1 MSNKPYVALVLGAGS
16 ARGLAHI
23 GVIQV
28 LLENQIPFDMIVG
41 SSMGAMVGGIYA
53 SGADMY
59 MLDHMI
65 EHMNQGLLYDVNL
78 PRLGFMAGNKINTF
92 LDLLTKK
99 QSFDQLQTALL
110 VVATDLVTGERV
122 VIEEGSVTALSGQY
136 FYSGNFSPGSR
147 WRKDL
152 GRWGS
157 NRSVT
162 YNNRPR
168 TS

>member
-78 PRLGFMAGNKINTF
+78 PRLGSVSYTH
-92 LDLLTKK
+92 LDVYKRQHK
-99 QSFDQLQTALL
+99 Y
-110 VVATDLVTGERV
+110 R
-122 VIEEGSVTALSGQY
+122 
-136 FYSGNFSPGSR
+136 
-147 WRKDL
+147 
-152 GRWGS
+152 
-157 NRSVT
+157 
-162 YNNRPR
+162 
-168 TS
+168 